1 MSAFEDYLQ
10 QKMDEESAGAQAAK
24 EAAEKKKAQE
34 QAEEQARQEAAEA
47 EANKSW
53 FEKAGDEVSNTA
65 QWAWNGISGAA
76 ETAYDVASETAG
88 EVAAGYQQ
96 ASEGWNRVMDAE
108 RDLTAAYNQSAV
120 EQANATGDFS
130 AQSEA
135 ITSAQEDAAAYRE
148 GLSNFA
154 GAFTR
159 PTRQAIGEAVDTY
172 AEGGSDAA
180 QDFRASQTYLD
191 YFASDETKLKRARE
205 IEAETGIP
213 VDSFLQDDT
222 AYKEALKVYDYTKK
236 AKNALGDNF
245 SMDAVW
251 QEYPELWDVAHM
263 SASDAALALHRMDE
277 VRETHGIVESF
288 QTMLEYGNLQLEFQ
302 NIQYKIMQGEAT
314 DADLKRSAELREEM
328 QKQKWQKELPSFFDE
343 PVAWLVGKTAPSL
356 PMFYEPM
363 REAGE
368 DYAAWWWA
376 ATIAG
381 AGAGTVIGPEGTLG
395 GAAAGAAVGGATGL
409 ARFGWLLIKNLYR
422 YSKTRGLAE
431 AVVNGNA
438 TAKAAGVA
446 GAAARGRMAHE
457 IYKPMAGDKFD
468 EYGALTD
475 KNGNTLLSQ
484 DARRD
489 YATFAGLGDM
499 ILEMAPLGAAKNA
512 FLGRPYA
519 RKMIGDAIAGAME
532 RQSVIESGKR
542 FFLDRGKDVLKVAAA
557 EATEEGLQSVSDDV
571 VHNQI
576 AYDTGESSIGVYSM
590 KDIAVRGLKASAEAL
605 PASLGFGLL
614 SGAGG
619 TVTGGI
625 GRAAAI
631 RHEAA
636 FEARY
641 GKEAQQTMLGT
652 AMFERIQNALHSSK
666 LKQDAP
672 EVQQKILRSQLKGT
686 GFETVYVDV
695 ETALEKENGHK
706 DLQAVAKAAGMTD
719 EELAQAEEQ
728 KGTITVAGEQFAQAE
743 SSPELLESVSF
754 QPEHE
759 SLARMKK
766 NASDTMKAVQERN
779 ERFARQQESLQKGI
793 LDTYAPDDGTAEARE
808 KRDALAAVLAVNPAN
823 PADGWKKVRNE
834 YQAQLDE
841 ILKPALDA
849 LQAGMGRGG
858 QTMEVQDENGNASYV
873 RFTENSPWYQK
884 FYAEHKRA
892 PRADELEDMAIRM
905 VTGDASAPQVEGWV
919 ATDAETQAAMAEA
932 KPQIE
937 AIQKNLHTLDSI
949 KSTARSLN
957 GAEMSLTQG
966 MSGEAFQ
973 VYKALTRDLE
983 KAPAKQAQ
991 AARMSAI
998 LFARHADIFAK
1009 KWAERQGKGYTAAD
1023 YYRERFGIDLTG
1035 KYAPGKGYAQPV
1047 TELDMELD
1055 KKIPVLDLDAM
1066 ENSLRGK
1073 SAKEVLT
1080 YIKENLPKESI
1091 PTADFKAM
1099 IGVPKDSYGKT
1110 HLVYNK
1116 SARTEENRKATGAV
1130 LTNLESVIRHAYL
1143 VEVVPNEKVAETKGM
1158 TKAKRKVQNR
1168 KNKIDEFYRLIVPV
1182 RMDGEQKTLVIVAEN
1197 VHGKTKI
1204 NEGETSLYEIYA
1216 AKKENHS
1223 VRLSD
1228 NKLSDIRATKNG
1240 SPSAISI
1247 RDALRGV
1254 KDYLKQPYVDE
1265 NGQANY
1271 GLYMKDGVMFFD
1283 KEQAEQY
1290 KQMAGLIG
1298 SNNDGSQASGLMWD
1312 AMQME
1317 RAGASKEEIWEK
1329 TGWTKGEDG
1338 AWRYEIP
1345 DNLDKIDFGDAKG
1358 EKLLGDVY
1366 DNEALYRAYP
1376 ELLNTRVVFEK
1387 LGNGVRG
1394 DATSDGVLHLDAEQA
1409 KKDGKDLKLTL
1420 VHEIQHMIQDKE
1432 GFSNGGTLSYA
1443 RELVEHMP
1451 EGELKDRLMKQT
1463 DETLYRN
1470 LAGEQEARNTENR
1483 AEEQTKLAR
1492 LREKA
1497 AQDVKDAR
1505 KAYDDLKQS
1514 GEVSNEDRALME
1526 RVVEIAERSGHTDAD
1541 MDTIDQLAE
1550 AWDREYKEHGES
1562 VRERAFE
1569 ACNRLSDAIRY
1580 KRRENKRRLDV
1591 PDVHDKGAIVTFF
1604 GQKVAHVVAPEQYAQ
1619 TAWHGSPHV
1628 FDAFDLGAIGTGEG
1642 SQAHGWG
1649 LYFAKNREVSKGYQD
1664 ALTKNSRKELISL
1677 TVDGTKY
1684 FFDGTDY
1691 EGNVY
1696 VREKDGYPGPDDVS
1710 TLFGVFGGSVTNN
1723 EEAAKELEILIKDD
1737 EERLAHRYEEY
1748 DNDRYDADYAY
1759 EFQEETERI
1768 KDDIARYKEA
1778 LDMLKHS
1785 DVRTEFKE
1793 NNGSL
1798 FQVDVPENDVLLDEQ
1813 KTFDKQPKAVQE
1825 ALETLGADTKG
1836 IGRDIYLRLSKQLG
1850 GDRAA
1855 SFVLREAGIQG
1866 IKYNG
1871 RRDGECFVVFN
1882 DKATKIIEQFNQR
1895 LNGGARVNKG
1905 TITPLSDGRRIIT
1918 ILEQADQST
1927 FVHEMGHLFLMDLE
1941 DLARVDDVSA
1951 KELAIVDDWASWKK
1965 GAAKEYQ
1972 NTPWAREFNTREKN
1986 IIAAEEAGDFD
1997 TADRLKREWRQER
2010 FARAFETY
2018 LREGKAPAKGLK
2030 QVFKAFKNWLR
2041 IVYEKFVGDGGRP
2054 SDAVRRVMDRMIAT
2068 EEEIDDMA
2076 LDDRFR
2082 DVEKAGGE
2090 QLLTESE
2097 QETYK
2102 RWQETAREDAKAQLR
2117 KLVMRDLEKK
2127 KQEAFDERVA
2137 REEQNFRKSLEQ
2149 EPFYLAQ
2156 KALELTGDKGAV
2168 LSWYDSIEAYEKD
2181 AAAMPP
2187 LEEALRDYMDAYKK
2201 DLDKELIESYLTE
2214 EAVTQA
2220 MESSEAHAK
2229 LEGLVATALAKK
2241 AGLINK
2247 INAKADRAMMSIE
2260 DKLTALPEDVEIK
2273 LEKEKAPVKRLMK
2286 AINELRFST
2295 RWDAKDYAVI
2305 ERMVKAATKGEIQ
2318 AALKEIKERER
2329 DDKQTEKAVLEAT
2342 KGRLATFRKMAQESI
2357 QKMELADAINVRKYR
2372 QQEKQ
2377 AARRVNQMIRA
2388 KKWGVAVRMQEQRA
2402 MSAELARA
2410 AEQQRKEVQAKLKR
2424 VQKQLTVKTVKLPR
2438 DEKYWHQHLA
2448 FLLRIAKEDAEKPLP
2463 RDIKDERGNV
2473 VGKEEPKGLVEL
2485 FNELESGLDIE
2496 KSEGLTDFL
2505 ASVATAGENFRGW
2518 QSLKRAEFDMAID
2531 ALTMLYTV
2539 GRDKFK
2545 MKTIGGKTI
2554 SEVLDEIMAD
2564 EGDAAFMSVNRK
2576 RVNDSTGGLGY
2587 NDWLGR
2593 VPGVGTALARQG
2605 QGYLSAILKPEEIL
2619 QALGK
2624 TAHKYI
2630 YGIYYKA
2637 ITREAERVEQAVRDL
2652 RQLRAAYTHD
2662 EVLGWKKKQY
2672 EIETADGKEMFSK
2685 ENVLAMALNMGNK
2698 KNMQRLVAGL
2708 GMTEDEVRKFVYDH
2722 MEEKDWTFVQNT
2734 WDYLATYWPETVRVE
2749 EQLNGTTLKPV
2760 ELAPF
2765 DVPLE
2770 NGKVLHMKGGYYHI
2784 KYNPEKSIKAMNNE
2798 ENAFAESMMSGARVL
2813 GTRRGQLK
2821 QRAQYVARPLLLE
2834 LHVLPDQL
2842 QDTIH
2847 NIEVR
2852 IPARDVY
2859 RLVYSKAM
2867 EDKVTETMGADYY
2880 KILTEWVTDV
2890 WNIVPTETN
2899 QATTKLNRIFSYLR
2913 RNSVMAIMGYRLWPV
2928 IENASNIGP
2937 VMDKLGA
2944 THALGAIANFYSNF
2958 AENKDLLYKSVFMR
2972 NRINSMDR
2980 DIRQQEGL
2988 FEADYRPFEI
2998 IRGHAYDLMLYSD
3011 LALSAPLWVQSFKDA
3026 FSNKLKEVTE
3036 ERDERVRTLEE
3047 ARARVDAANA
3057 AIVDAQVAA
3066 GEARERARAEAAQ
3079 AAALADMAYTRAGTE
3094 QALFQENATEGTEQA
3109 GGSPFDVKRQGEVKE
3124 EPFGQE
3130 MEEPA
3135 IEMETEPKPMK
3146 ELYRDLHEAE
3156 DAFAKAQEAEI
3167 LDDGA
3172 VVKEAERRSI
3182 AEADAAIRDTFG
3194 SGRTMDLASIQRQ
3207 KSEAMKLMTVF
3218 YSFFNTQFNALFSA
3232 YRHGKYSGR
3241 TEGTIR
3247 RWAPFARSVMY
3258 RVVVMSLVSCL
3269 LKFALGLDGND
3280 DKDKY
3285 RKVKN
3290 PETGKEEQQEIPPL
3304 ERFLKVFGKNTL
3316 SQVTGSFVLVRDIA
3330 NTAINLAF
3338 DGTTYGRSM
3347 NPMESAFRSLEE
3359 AGKAVVL
3366 LSKKGEKDLEL
3377 EEKHAKEQ
3385 QEQEEKLKKL
3395 KGKKRQE
3402 YLQKLEEDAKYKKP
3416 DQRVTYSEA
3425 LRHGVNAVSTVTAGR
3440 TGLTNTLVDAIT
3452 GTMQYL
3458 NDADDR
3464 YDKSWR
3470 QIFWSALFDKKPVER
3485 EIPKRPP
3492 APPKKEKKD
3501 KK

>member
-1 MSAFEDYLQ
+1 
-10 QKMDEESAGAQAAK
+10 
-24 EAAEKKKAQE
+24 
-34 QAEEQARQEAAEA
+34 
-47 EANKSW
+47 
-53 FEKAGDEVSNTA
+53 
-65 QWAWNGISGAA
+65 
-76 ETAYDVASETAG
+76 
-88 EVAAGYQQ
+88 
-96 ASEGWNRVMDAE
+96 
-108 RDLTAAYNQSAV
+108 
-120 EQANATGDFS
+120 
-130 AQSEA
+130 
-135 ITSAQEDAAAYRE
+135 
-148 GLSNFA
+148 
-154 GAFTR
+154 
-159 PTRQAIGEAVDTY
+159 
-172 AEGGSDAA
+172 
-180 QDFRASQTYLD
+180 
-191 YFASDETKLKRARE
+191 
-205 IEAETGIP
+205 
-213 VDSFLQDDT
+213 
-222 AYKEALKVYDYTKK
+222 
-236 AKNALGDNF
+236 
-245 SMDAVW
+245 
-251 QEYPELWDVAHM
+251 
-263 SASDAALALHRMDE
+263 
-277 VRETHGIVESF
+277 
-288 QTMLEYGNLQLEFQ
+288 
-302 NIQYKIMQGEAT
+302 
-314 DADLKRSAELREEM
+314 
-328 QKQKWQKELPSFFDE
+328 
-343 PVAWLVGKTAPSL
+343 
-356 PMFYEPM
+356 
-363 REAGE
+363 
-368 DYAAWWWA
+368 
-376 ATIAG
+376 
-381 AGAGTVIGPEGTLG
+381 
-395 GAAAGAAVGGATGL
+395 
-409 ARFGWLLIKNLYR
+409 
-422 YSKTRGLAE
+422 
-431 AVVNGNA
+431 
-438 TAKAAGVA
+438 
-446 GAAARGRMAHE
+446 
-457 IYKPMAGDKFD
+457 
-468 EYGALTD
+468 
-475 KNGNTLLSQ
+475 
-484 DARRD
+484 
-489 YATFAGLGDM
+489 
-499 ILEMAPLGAAKNA
+499 
-512 FLGRPYA
+512 
-519 RKMIGDAIAGAME
+519 
-532 RQSVIESGKR
+532 
-542 FFLDRGKDVLKVAAA
+542 
-557 EATEEGLQSVSDDV
+557 
-571 VHNQI
+571 
-576 AYDTGESSIGVYSM
+576 
-590 KDIAVRGLKASAEAL
+590 
-605 PASLGFGLL
+605 
-614 SGAGG
+614 
-619 TVTGGI
+619 
-625 GRAAAI
+625 
-631 RHEAA
+631 
-636 FEARY
+636 
-641 GKEAQQTMLGT
+641 
-652 AMFERIQNALHSSK
+652 
-666 LKQDAP
+666 
-672 EVQQKILRSQLKGT
+672 
-686 GFETVYVDV
+686 
-695 ETALEKENGHK
+695 
-706 DLQAVAKAAGMTD
+706 
-719 EELAQAEEQ
+719 
-728 KGTITVAGEQFAQAE
+728 
-743 SSPELLESVSF
+743 
-754 QPEHE
+754 
-759 SLARMKK
+759 
-766 NASDTMKAVQERN
+766 
-779 ERFARQQESLQKGI
+779 
-793 LDTYAPDDGTAEARE
+793 
-808 KRDALAAVLAVNPAN
+808 
-823 PADGWKKVRNE
+823 
-834 YQAQLDE
+834 
-841 ILKPALDA
+841 
-849 LQAGMGRGG
+849 
-858 QTMEVQDENGNASYV
+858 
-873 RFTENSPWYQK
+873 
-884 FYAEHKRA
+884 
-892 PRADELEDMAIRM
+892 
-905 VTGDASAPQVEGWV
+905 
-919 ATDAETQAAMAEA
+919 
-932 KPQIE
+932 
-937 AIQKNLHTLDSI
+937 
-949 KSTARSLN
+949 
-957 GAEMSLTQG
+957 
-966 MSGEAFQ
+966 
-973 VYKALTRDLE
+973 
-983 KAPAKQAQ
+983 
-991 AARMSAI
+991 
-998 LFARHADIFAK
+998 
-1009 KWAERQGKGYTAAD
+1009 
-1023 YYRERFGIDLTG
+1023 
-1035 KYAPGKGYAQPV
+1035 
-1047 TELDMELD
+1047 MELD

-1197 VHGKTKI
+1197 VHGETKI

-1290 KQMAGLIG
+1290 KQMAGASAAAALGMSDSLWNAMNLEDGGAKPEEIWDKTGWMRGKDGKWRFEIPDNLDKMDFGDAKGEKQLSDIYDNEKLYQAYPWMRWTPVEFVENADDYKGQTLHNGSYEVITINTRYLKEHGAEETKKTLVHEIQHVIQAAEGFATGATPKSAARMVEELPEGEAKERLRKNGVYAYFDVAGEQEARATEERAGEWTDYERGEREQEKLRTEYERMKDADGVTEETRKKLEEYQRLAENEDRLTDAESKRFDELYEELHALDTDSAEGKAVAAQDELNDHAFTKAEKPEGMPRVHGETAIISFDGKTASRVVLPEQYRQMAGLIG

-1514 GEVSNEDRALME
+1514 GEVSNEDCALME

-1591 PDVHDKGAIVTFF
+1591 PDVHDKGAIVTYY
-1604 GQKVAHVVAPEQYAQ
+1604 GKEVARVVAPESYAQ
-1619 TAWHGSPHV
+1619 VENGGGELSEEQQKLEHPEHPIRVETKTIA
-1628 FDAFDLGAIGTGEG
+1628 GASG
-1642 SQAHGWG
+1642 
-1649 LYFAKNREVSKGYQD
+1649 
-1664 ALTKNSRKELISL
+1664 
-1677 TVDGTKY
+1677 
-1684 FFDGTDY
+1684 
-1691 EGNVY
+1691 
-1696 VREKDGYPGPDDVS
+1696 
-1710 TLFGVFGGSVTNN
+1710 
-1723 EEAAKELEILIKDD
+1723 
-1737 EERLAHRYEEY
+1737 
-1748 DNDRYDADYAY
+1748 
-1759 EFQEETERI
+1759 
-1768 KDDIARYKEA
+1768 KEA
-1778 LDMLKHS
+1778 LKKALEWFKSAFPNGAVVDTKVGNVHINRAGIKDSLLHGFSQKKLDAVPTLVDGMKQAAYITSMKDFDNKRITNHFFAYKANIGGEENYVLCRVREQNGYRKLYVHEVATKEEIAKKS
-1785 DVRTEFKE
+1785 DSLHTRADGKSRETPRGIALYNAILRDFVPGVNKE
-1793 NNGSL
+1793 N
-1798 FQVDVPENDVLLDEQ
+1798 
-1813 KTFDKQPKAVQE
+1813 
-1825 ALETLGADTKG
+1825 
-1836 IGRDIYLRLSKQLG
+1836 
-1850 GDRAA
+1850 
-1855 SFVLREAGIQG
+1855 AGM
-1866 IKYNG
+1866 Y
-1871 RRDGECFVVFN
+1871 
-1882 DKATKIIEQFNQR
+1882 QR
-1895 LNGGARVNKG
+1895 VNGGTRVNKG
-1905 TITPLSDGRRIIT
+1905 MITPLSDGRRIIT

-2090 QLLTESE
+2090 KLLSESE

-2273 LEKEKAPVKRLMK
+2273 LEKDKAPVKRLMK

-2388 KKWGVAVRMQEQRA
+2388 KKWGVAVRMQEQRT

-2410 AEQQRKEVQAKLKR
+2410 AEKQRKDVQAKLKR
-2424 VQKQLTVKTVKLPR
+2424 VQKQLTARTVKLPR
-2438 DEKYWHQHLA
+2438 DERYWHRHLA
-2448 FLLRIAKEDAEKPLP
+2448 YLLRMTNVDAEKPAP
-2463 RDIKDERGNV
+2463 REVKDENGRV
-2473 VGKEEPKGLVEL
+2473 QRVEEIKGLTEL
-2485 FNELESGLDIE
+2485 FQDMKDSLDVE
-2496 KSEGLTDFL
+2496 TPPVDFL
-2505 ASVATAGENFRGW
+2505 EKAATAGENFRGW
-2518 QSLKRAEFDMAID
+2518 QSLTRAEFDDAVD
-2531 ALTMLYTV
+2531 ALTMLYTT
-2539 GRDKFK
+2539 GRDKFR
-2545 MKTIGGKTI
+2545 MKTIGGKDI

-2564 EGDAAFMSVNRK
+2564 TGDAAFMKVNRDL
-2576 RVNDSTGGLGY
+2576 VNEDTGGLGY
-2587 NDWLGR
+2587 NAWLGK
-2593 VPGVGTALARQG
+2593 VPGIGEALARQG
-2605 QGYLSAILKPEEIL
+2605 QGYLAVTMKPEEIL
-2619 QALGK
+2619 KALGK

-2630 YGIYYKA
+2630 YGIYEKA
-2637 ITREAERVEQAVRDL
+2637 ITREAERVEQAVKDL
-2652 RQLRAAYTHD
+2652 RGLRSAYTHD
-2662 EVLGWKKKQY
+2662 EVLGWKKKQWTL
-2672 EIETADGKEMFSK
+2672 ETGAGRTKISK
-2685 ENVLAMALNMGNK
+2685 ENLLVMALNMGTRN
-2698 KNMQRLVAGL
+2698 NLQRLVAGF
-2708 GMTEDEVRKFVYDH
+2708 GMKEEDVRKFVYDH
-2722 MEEKDWTFVQNT
+2722 MTEKDWTFVQNV
-2734 WDYLATYWPETVRVE
+2734 WDYLDTFWPETVRVE
-2749 EQLNGTTLKPV
+2749 EELNGTMLKKEQAV
-2760 ELAPF
+2760 PF
-2765 DVPLE
+2765 DVKTPD
-2770 NGKVLHMKGGYYHI
+2770 GKVLHMKGGYYRI
-2784 KYNPEKSIKAMNNE
+2784 KYNAKKSIKAMNQE
-2798 ENAFAESMMSGARVL
+2798 ENLQASSALQGAQVL
-2813 GTRRGQLK
+2813 GTG
-2821 QRAQYVARPLLLE
+2821 RAFTKHRSQYVARPLLLE
-2834 LHVLPDQL
+2834 LSVITDHVQEV
-2842 QDTIH
+2842 IH

-2852 IPARDVY
+2852 LPARDVY

-2880 KILTEWVTDV
+2880 KILTEWATDV
-2890 WNIVPTETN
+2890 WKIVPTETN
-2899 QATTKLNRIFSYLR
+2899 QASNQINRILSYLR

-2944 THALGAIANFYSNF
+2944 THALGAIANFYSHF

-3258 RVVVMSLVSCL
+3258 RVVVMSLVGCL